1 MAKKA
6 SASKKKKTSK
16 AASKKTAK
24 VTAKK
29 SSSKKTAAKTAA
41 KKTKKAAAPA
51 KKTTKKPA
59 AKKTAAKK
67 TAAKKA
73 TTKKPAV
80 SKPTAKKT
88 ASKTAAKTSSK
99 STSKKVAS
107 ASKPDA
113 KPEAEKSKPQRKGIT
128 IVSKKPMKKPA
139 SKKASEIKMPSL
151 GGGLLGPGA
160 KRRKPLIAS
169 GPKAAPRDDGLP
181 GENSSK
187 KRKSPFN
194 KRQLDKYREIL
205 QAKRALL
212 FGDVSS
218 FEEGA
223 LQSSSG
229 GLSHTPQHIAEQG
242 SDVQDQSLMLDLA
255 AADRGIIK
263 EIDAALARIADGTFG
278 LCEMTGEPIGEDRL
292 EELPWARFSI
302 EAARM
307 RERMGGGRP

>member
-6 SASKKKKTSK
+6 SASKKKTSK
-16 AASKKTAK
+16 AASKTTAK
-24 VTAKK
+24 ATAKK
-29 SSSKKTAAKTAA
+29 SSSKKKTAA
-41 KKTKKAAAPA
+41 KKTKKTAATA

-67 TAAKKA
+67 AS
-73 TTKKPAV
+73 TKKPAAKK
-80 SKPTAKKT
+80 STAKKT
-88 ASKTAAKTSSK
+88 ASKAAAKTSSK
-99 STSKKVAS
+99 TTSKKVAP
-107 ASKPDA
+107 KPQA
-113 KPEAEKSKPQRKGIT
+113 AGKAEAEKGKPQRKGIT

-181 GENSSK
+181 GENTGK

-223 LQSSSG
+223 LQSNSG